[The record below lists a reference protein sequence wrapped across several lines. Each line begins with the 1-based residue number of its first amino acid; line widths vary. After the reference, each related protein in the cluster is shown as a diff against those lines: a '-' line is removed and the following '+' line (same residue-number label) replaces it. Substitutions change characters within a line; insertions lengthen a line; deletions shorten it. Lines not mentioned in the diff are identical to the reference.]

1 MPINTSN
8 SIIINITTKFPK
20 AYPTKATIHKIPE
33 TINIFPYVSLFLFP
47 TKSKN
52 IPKQRSIGIRDII
65 VTMNPYI
72 LATNISEGP
81 QDEHNMWGKAKAR
94 TVNAI
99 PIIPAFFKSCEDLF
113 SRGWFFEE

>member
-1 MPINTSN
+1 MSIVMTSIKKYPI
-8 SIIINITTKFPK
+8 
-20 AYPTKATIHKIPE
+20 AYPRKANIHKIPD
-33 TINIFPYVSLFLFP
+33 TNNICPYVSLFLFP

-52 IPKQRSIGIRDII
+52 IPKQISIGTRDII
-65 VTMNPYI
+65 VTTNPYI

-81 QDEHNMWGKAKAR
+81 QDEHNMWGSAKAR

-99 PIIPAFFKSCEDLF
+99 PIIPAFFKSFEDLF